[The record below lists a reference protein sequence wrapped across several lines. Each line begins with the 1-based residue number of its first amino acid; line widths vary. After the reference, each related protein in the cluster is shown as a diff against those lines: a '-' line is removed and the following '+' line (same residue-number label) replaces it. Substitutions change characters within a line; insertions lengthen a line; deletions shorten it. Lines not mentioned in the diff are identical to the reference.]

1 MPSGRARQDL
11 CHPPQDIWQPWQPL
25 SSAGDTAFCHRPDKY
40 HILCLTRMAPLECWL
55 SFLAPDTVASSCVC
69 RAGWALG
76 TCVGWPHNS
85 SPPQPFST
93 RPHDNSSCWDPVMH
107 QRPQMPCN
115 WCPGLARRVSWRRGG
130 ERCLSREVR
139 AGAWPPARTCPVS
152 LANLPRIQYG
162 ASVSSSGKGAHR
174 MFSPAFPSFHQEQDI
189 HLSQF
194 SKPHLL

>member
-130 ERCLSREVR
+130 GEMPEPGSPGWSM
-139 AGAWPPARTCPVS
+139 ATCPDLPCEPGQPAKNSVWS
-152 LANLPRIQYG
+152 LSLLIWKRGTPHVFPCFSFLPSGTGYSFK
-162 ASVSSSGKGAHR
+162 SV
-174 MFSPAFPSFHQEQDI
+174 F
-189 HLSQF
+189 
-194 SKPHLL
+194 